1 MYTECYKS
9 CTEGIIE
16 RHYYA
21 LFAVS
26 AVYGAVYGGKDVTDK
41 VISLV
46 SSGTTTIQASNS
58 IFGDPWYGTVKSLSI
73 TFGTLTTTVACRE
86 HESVNLPDG
95 VVILGAAYG
104 SADVTA
110 AVRNLYNNGNT
121 RVFSADNSVYG
132 DPWYGTVKSFSIVY
146 ASVKTLVAREGS
158 SINVV

>member
-1 MYTECYKS
+1 MNAKT
-9 CTEGIIE
+9 CTEAIKEITTMF
-16 RHYYA
+16 A

-46 SSGTTTIQASNS
+46 RSGTTTIQASNS

-73 TFGTLTTTVACRE
+73 TFGTTTTVACRE
-86 HESVNLPDG
+86 HESVTLPNG

-110 AVRNLYNNGNT
+110 TVRNLYNNGNK
-121 RVFSADNSVYG
+121 RVFLAENSFYG

-146 ASVKTLVAREGS
+146 ARVKTLVAREGS
-158 SINVV
+158 SIHVV